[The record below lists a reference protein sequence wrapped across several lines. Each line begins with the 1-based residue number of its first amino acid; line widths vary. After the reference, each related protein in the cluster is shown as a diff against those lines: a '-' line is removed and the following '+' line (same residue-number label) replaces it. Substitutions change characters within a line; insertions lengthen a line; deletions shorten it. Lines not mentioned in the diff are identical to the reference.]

1 MSVTTV
7 LMRHTPVVPPAPV
20 IVTPPPTLAST
31 LRRTAAVICV
41 LLATAMAAAQS
52 DASSPWRIGVIT
64 SQSAGSAIG
73 ALQASVAE
81 RFARAFAGVGVY
93 GAPLVI
99 DRRDDAGDPRRA
111 EALAL
116 ELIDEGVLALVCCS
130 SPAASERVSAVAE
143 ATGVV
148 LLKLDGTPTVDH
160 VWTLALRADARTQMT
175 AAAVHLADEGKSA
188 MALMTLD
195 NAFGDAAAD
204 AFERALADAGRV
216 PVGTV
221 RYAPSATVL
230 TPEALWAAT
239 REPGAIVVWGLTTD
253 TDLALRGLR
262 ARGWFGPAYVRP
274 ETIGP
279 ATWRRLIAATD
290 GPTAPPADGDAWW
303 QVRSAVSPITVVES
317 LPDEHPNRD
326 AARAALERM
335 DGLGVRLEP
344 GDVGAMA
351 LVDDALMLLQR
362 AFEEVAALALPPGL
376 PVASVR
382 QAVLDALLSAPAR
395 PLAAGTYQA
404 RSGDPRM
411 ARWQGLVVVTTR

>member
-1 MSVTTV
+1 M
-7 LMRHTPVVPPAPV
+7 LAVVC
-20 IVTPPPTLAST
+20 ASASGVAQPD
-31 LRRTAAVICV
+31 TA
-41 LLATAMAAAQS
+41 
-52 DASSPWRIGVIT
+52 SPWRVGVVV
-64 SQSAGSAIG
+64 SESAGSAIG
-73 ALQASVAE
+73 ALQARVAE
-81 RFARAFAGVGVY
+81 RFAAAFGDVGVF
-93 GAPLVI
+93 GVPLVV
-99 DRRDDAGDPRRA
+99 DVRDDAGDPRRA
-111 EALAL
+111 EALAHA
-116 ELIDEGVLALVCCS
+116 LIDEGVLALVCCS

-143 ATGVV
+143 ASGVA
-148 LLKLDGTPTVDH
+148 LLGLDGAAAGDL

-175 AAAVHLADEGKSA
+175 AAAVHVAEEGKSA

-204 AFERALADAGRV
+204 AFERALADAGRS

-221 RYAPSATVL
+221 RYPPSASVL

-239 REPGAIVVWGLTTD
+239 REPGAIVVWGLTAD

-279 ATWRRLIAATD
+279 ATWRRLTAAAD

-303 QVRSAVSPITVVES
+303 QVRSAVSPVTVFES
-317 LPDEHPNRD
+317 LPDEHPNRE
-326 AARAALERM
+326 AARAALERI
-335 DGLGVRLEP
+335 DDLGVRREP
-344 GDVGAMA
+344 SDVASMA

-382 QAVLDALLSAPAR
+382 QAVLDALVSAPAR

-411 ARWQGLVVVTTR
+411 ARWQGLVIVATR